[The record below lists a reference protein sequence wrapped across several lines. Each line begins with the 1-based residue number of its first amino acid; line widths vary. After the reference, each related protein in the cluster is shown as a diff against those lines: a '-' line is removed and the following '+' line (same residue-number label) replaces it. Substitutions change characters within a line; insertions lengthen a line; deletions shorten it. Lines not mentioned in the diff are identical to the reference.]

1 MPPGKRLMLAYVVA
15 LVTVVAVDAVWL
27 GWAARDLYAR
37 ELPPIL
43 LDAPRLAPAILFYLF
58 YPLGLVF
65 LALRPLPASLTDAAL
80 RSAAV
85 GLLAYGT
92 YDLTNLATLS
102 AWSELLSVVDI
113 AWGTALSAFAG
124 ALAYWAV
131 RDRPT

>member
-1 MPPGKRLMLAYVVA
+1 MLAGKRLMPAYVVA
-15 LVTVVAVDAVWL
+15 LVTVAAADAVWL

-37 ELPPIL
+37 ELAPIV
-43 LDAPRLAPAILFYLF
+43 LDAPRLAPAIFFYLL

-85 GLLAYGT
+85 GLMAYGT

-102 AWSELLSVVDI
+102 AWSALLSAVDI

-131 RDRPT
+131 RVR